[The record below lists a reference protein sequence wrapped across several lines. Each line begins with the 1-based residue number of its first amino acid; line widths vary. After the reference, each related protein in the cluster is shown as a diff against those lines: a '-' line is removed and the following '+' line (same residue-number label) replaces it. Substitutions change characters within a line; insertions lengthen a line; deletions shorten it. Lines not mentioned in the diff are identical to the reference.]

1 MQWLR
6 TLIFWRECGPVNTH
20 KIKLK
25 LIACMVNSTI
35 IILAHTNTLSN
46 AFSFE
51 CVQSRGYDPKSQLV
65 FEFYYN
71 FDNRINEIN
80 WSLYQHRSHNLLF
93 YFYSQL
99 VVFDR
104 QCNTVVLQFFN
115 RKLTGRTS
123 SSGIEFETYKISEWS
138 FIYFCVLLS

>member
-1 MQWLR
+1 
-6 TLIFWRECGPVNTH
+6 
-20 KIKLK
+20 
-25 LIACMVNSTI
+25 MVNSTI

-80 WSLYQHRSHNLLF
+80 
-93 YFYSQL
+93 
-99 VVFDR
+99 
-104 QCNTVVLQFFN
+104 
-115 RKLTGRTS
+115 
-123 SSGIEFETYKISEWS
+123 
-138 FIYFCVLLS
+138 